1 MALETLIAGAAADV
15 APLNN
20 NFQYLDGRITS
31 VNSAVTSNT
40 SNISSLLTSVQS
52 LQTPTIKLLSG
63 TTVSLTDNSVHYI
76 EVAGNTTFALP
87 TVADA
92 TKFHQMLV
100 LLYMPTVQT
109 INLGTDAFFNGESPD
124 LSTPGTY
131 TLIYEYNGVKWVV
144 GALFKSTGV

>member
-1 MALETLIAGAAADV
+1 MTRPSLHVAVAGTKNKASEYNDNFDMMMDYCEEVSQAAKDYVDANV
-15 APLNN
+15 
-20 NFQYLDGRITS
+20 DGKAELSPTI
-31 VNSAVTSNT
+31 
-40 SNISSLLTSVQS
+40 ILLTGSY
-52 LQTPTIKLLSG
+52 PI
-63 TTVSLTDNSVHYI
+63 LTNNSVHYI
-76 EVAGNTTFALP
+76 EVEGNTTFALP

-144 GALFKSTGV
+144 GALFKSAGV